1 MGDLKLMRVPAEAAM
16 DTNKQEAKT
25 SKVET
30 TETAKERK
38 PIVDQMTDLAAQS
51 AGALAET
58 TVKVVAKR
66 AKKAVAKR
74 LRAPLKRAAA
84 KTAKSTARKTRAPK
98 KKAAAKKMKKSSKR
112 RTIRETG
119 TRRSKKSRRS

>member
-1 MGDLKLMRVPAEAAM
+1 MRVLAEAAM
-16 DTNKQEAKT
+16 DTNKHEANT
-25 SKVET
+25 SNVET

-38 PIVDQMTDLAAQS
+38 PIVDQMTDLAAQA

-58 TVKVVAKR
+58 AVKVVAKR
-66 AKKAVAKR
+66 AKKAAAKR
-74 LRAPLKRAAA
+74 LPAPVKRAAA

-98 KKAAAKKMKKSSKR
+98 KKATAKKVKKSSKR

>member
-1 MGDLKLMRVPAEAAM
+1 M
-16 DTNKQEAKT
+16 DTNNDEAKA
-25 SKVET
+25 SKIEK

-38 PIVDQMTDLAAQS
+38 PIVDQITDLAAQA

-58 TVKVVAKR
+58 AVKVVAKR

-74 LRAPLKRAAA
+74 LPAPAKRAAA

-98 KKAAAKKMKKSSKR
+98 KKAAAKKVKKSSKR

-119 TRRSKKSRRS
+119 TKRSRKSRRS